1 MTHHYTV
8 LHGGTILTFDGAL
21 PTDAASRA
29 SGEPGVDDAAGRRAT
44 AICFAHERIL
54 AVGGDAEILALAGPD
69 SHVVDL
75 RGRAVLPGF
84 VEPHA
89 HPYWEGFVAGMRL
102 LAGRERRAALKALP
116 GGAERLEP
124 DAWLVARYDPT
135 GWDRPDDPTRDDLD
149 RAVPDRPVLLA
160 HVSGHA
166 VTANSL
172 ALALAGIGPET
183 PDVPGR
189 SAIERDGT
197 GEPTGI
203 LRGPDAWDRVASAM
217 PAPTA
222 ADGHAA
228 LARAAAR
235 LAADGVTSVAD
246 ADLGSTA
253 GLAAELAAWGE
264 AIASGAMPLAVS
276 LMPGLV
282 RIAPA
287 PGDAVPSPPDIAA
300 DLPDAARARVRL
312 THVKLKADGALTTH
326 TAWLRA
332 PYEDAPHAGGPV
344 HDPSALAERIR
355 GATAAGWAVATHAI
369 GDAAVIAVL
378 DAYAAA
384 AATATAVAPDPAH
397 PHRVEH
403 AMLLDGDLIA
413 RLAASG
419 ATAVVQPEFLAWA
432 GATYRARLGEV
443 RAAQLLPFAALLAA
457 GISMPFS
464 SDRPVVPGAP
474 LDGVR
479 AALRH
484 DSGLSVAE
492 ALHAWTAAG
501 AAALGDD
508 DAGRLDVGR
517 RSDLVILSRDP
528 TVVPTRAWA
537 RGDDGIAVVAT
548 IAGGHLVAGR
558 LEGLA

>member
-8 LHGGTILTFDGAL
+8 LFGGTVLTFEAAR

-29 SGEPGVDDAAGRRAT
+29 AGPGVPDAAGRRAT
-44 AICFAHERIL
+44 AICYAHDRIL
-54 AVGGDAEILALAGPD
+54 AVGDNAEILALAGPD

-84 VEPHA
+84 LEPHA
-89 HPYWEGFVAGMRL
+89 HPYWEGLVAGMRL
-102 LAGRERRAALKALP
+102 LAGRERRAALRALP
-116 GGAERLEP
+116 GGAEHLEP

-160 HVSGHA
+160 HISGHA

-172 ALALAGIGPET
+172 ALALSGIDRAT
-183 PDVPGR
+183 PAVPGR
-189 SAIERDGT
+189 MAIDHDEE
-197 GEPTGI
+197 GEPTGV
-203 LRGPDAWDRVASAM
+203 LRGPDSWDRIAAAM
-217 PAPTA
+217 PAPTP
-222 ADGHAA
+222 ADGRAA
-228 LARAAAR
+228 LARAATR

-246 ADLGSTA
+246 ADVGSTA
-253 GLAAELAAWGE
+253 GVAAELAAWGE
-264 AIASGAMPLAVS
+264 AIASGAMPLAVA

-287 PGDAVPSPPDIAA
+287 PGDAVPSPADIAA
-300 DLPDAARARVRL
+300 MLPDAVRDRVRL
-312 THVKLKADGALTTH
+312 SHVKLKADGALTTH

-332 PYEDAPHAGGPV
+332 PYDDAPHAGRPV
-344 HDPSALAERIR
+344 HDPAALAERVRRAI
-355 GATAAGWAVATHAI
+355 GGGWAVATHAI
-369 GDAAVIAVL
+369 GDAAVTAVL

-384 AATATAVAPDPAH
+384 PAPQR
-397 PHRVEH
+397 PHRLEH
-403 AMLLDGDLIA
+403 AMLLDEDLVA

-432 GATYRARLGEV
+432 GPTYRIRLGAE
-443 RAAQLLPFAALLAA
+443 RAARLLPFAALLAA
-457 GISMPFS
+457 GIPMSFS

-484 DSGLSVAE
+484 EAGLSVAE

-501 AAALGDD
+501 AAALDDD
-508 DAGRLDVGR
+508 DAGRLAAGC

-528 TVVPTRAWA
+528 TAVPAAAWA
-537 RGDDGIAVVAT
+537 RGDDGIVVVAT
-548 IAGGHLVAGR
+548 IAGGRLVAGR

>member
-8 LHGGTILTFDGAL
+8 LHGGTVLTFDGAL
-21 PTDAASRA
+21 PSDAATCA
-29 SGEPGVDDAAGRRAT
+29 AGVPGVPDAAGRRAT
-44 AICFAHERIL
+44 AICYAHDRIL
-54 AVGGDAEILALAGPD
+54 AAGDDAEILALAGPD
-69 SHVVDL
+69 SHVIDL

-89 HPYWEGFVAGMRL
+89 HPYWEGLVAGMRL
-102 LAGRERRAALKALP
+102 FAGRERRAAIRAVP
-116 GGAERLEP
+116 GAAEHLEP
-124 DAWLVARYDPT
+124 DAWLVARYGPT

-172 ALALAGIGPET
+172 ALALAGLDRAS

-189 SAIERDGT
+189 MAIERDGS

-203 LRGPDAWDRVASAM
+203 LRGPDAWDRIAAAM
-217 PAPTA
+217 PAPTPA
-222 ADGHAA
+222 EGRAA
-228 LARAAAR
+228 LAWAAAH

-246 ADLGSTA
+246 ADVGSTA
-253 GLAAELAAWGE
+253 GVAAELAAWGQ
-264 AIASGAMPLAVS
+264 AIASGAMPLAVA
-276 LMPGLV
+276 LMPGLA
-282 RIAPA
+282 RIAPGV
-287 PGDAVPSPPDIAA
+287 GDAVPSPADIAA
-300 DLPDAARARVRL
+300 ALPEAARTRVRL
-312 THVKLKADGALTTH
+312 SHVKLKADGALTTH
-326 TAWLRA
+326 TAWLGA
-332 PYEDAPHAGGPV
+332 PYDDAPHAGGPV
-344 HDPSALAERIR
+344 HDPAALAERVRRAIA
-355 GATAAGWAVATHAI
+355 GGWAVATHAI
-369 GDAAVIAVL
+369 GDAAVAAVL

-384 AATATAVAPDPAH
+384 SAPPR
-397 PHRVEH
+397 PHRLEH
-403 AMLLDGDLIA
+403 AMLLDEDLVA

-419 ATAVVQPEFLAWA
+419 VTAVVQPEFLAWA
-432 GATYRARLGEV
+432 GPTYRARLGEK
-443 RAAQLLPFAALLAA
+443 RAARLLPFAALLAA
-457 GISMPFS
+457 GVPMPFS

-484 DSGLSVAE
+484 DPALSVAE
-492 ALHAWTAAG
+492 ALYAWTAAG
-501 AAALGDD
+501 AASLGDD
-508 DAGRLDVGR
+508 DAGRLEVGR

-528 TVVPTRAWA
+528 TAVPTAAWA

-548 IAGGHLVAGR
+548 IVGGRLVAGQ

>member
-1 MTHHYTV
+1 VTHHYTI
-8 LHGGTILTFDGAL
+8 LHGGTVLTLDGAL

-29 SGEPGVDDAAGRRAT
+29 AASGVPDAAGRRAT
-44 AICFAHERIL
+44 ALCYAHDRIL
-54 AVGGDAEILALAGPD
+54 AVGDDAEILALAGPD
-69 SHVVDL
+69 SVVVDL

-89 HPYWEGFVAGMRL
+89 HPYWEGLVAGMRL
-102 LAGRERRAALKALP
+102 LAGRERRAAIRAVP
-116 GGAERLEP
+116 GAAEHLEP

-172 ALALAGIGPET
+172 ALALAGLDRAS
-183 PDVPGR
+183 PDIRGR
-189 SAIERDGT
+189 MAIERDEA

-203 LRGPDAWDRVASAM
+203 LRGPDAWDRIAASM
-217 PAPTA
+217 PALNPA
-222 ADGHAA
+222 EGRAA

-246 ADLGSTA
+246 ADVGSIA
-253 GLAAELAAWGE
+253 GVAAELAAWGE
-264 AIASGAMPLAVS
+264 AIASGAMPLAVA

-287 PGDAVPSPPDIAA
+287 PGDAVPSPADIAA
-300 DLPDAARARVRL
+300 ALPEAARNRIRL
-312 THVKLKADGALTTH
+312 SHVKLKADGALTTH
-326 TAWLRA
+326 TAWLGA
-332 PYEDAPHAGGPV
+332 PYDDAPHAGMPV
-344 HDPSALAERIR
+344 HDPDVLAERIR
-355 GATAAGWAVATHAI
+355 RAVEAGWGIATHAI
-369 GDAAVIAVL
+369 GDAAVGAVL

-384 AATATAVAPDPAH
+384 PAAAPAPPR
-397 PHRVEH
+397 PHRLEH
-403 AMLLDGDLIA
+403 AMLLDEDLVA

-419 ATAVVQPEFLAWA
+419 VTSVVQPEFLAWA
-432 GATYRARLGEV
+432 GPTYRARLGEE
-443 RAAQLLPFAALLAA
+443 RAARLLPFAALLAA
-457 GISMPFS
+457 GIPMPFS

-484 DSGLSVAE
+484 DPALSAAE

-501 AAALGDD
+501 AATLGDNE
-508 DAGRLDVGR
+508 AGRLEVGR

-528 TVVPTRAWA
+528 TAVPTAAWA
-537 RGDDGIAVVAT
+537 RGDDGVAVVAT
-548 IAGGHLVAGR
+548 IVGGRLVAGQ
-558 LEGLA
+558 LEGLT

>member
-8 LHGGTILTFDGAL
+8 FHGGTILTLDGAC

-29 SGEPGVDDAAGRRAT
+29 GGDPGVPDAAGHRAT
-44 AICFAHERIL
+44 AICYAHDRIL
-54 AVGGDAEILALAGPD
+54 AVGEDAEVLALAGPG

-89 HPYWEGFVAGMRL
+89 HPYWEGFVSGMRL

-172 ALALAGIGPET
+172 ALALAGIGAGT
-183 PDVPGR
+183 IDTPGR
-189 SAIERDGT
+189 SAIERDQA

-217 PAPTA
+217 PVPTA

-253 GLAAELAAWGE
+253 GVTVELAAWGE
-264 AIASGAMPLAVS
+264 AIASGAMPLAVT

-282 RIAPA
+282 RLAPA
-287 PGDAVPSPPDIAA
+287 FGDPVPSPSEIAA
-300 DLPDAARARVRL
+300 LLPEAARGRVRL

-332 PYEDAPHAGGPV
+332 LYDDAPHAGGPV
-344 HDPSALAERIR
+344 HDPAALAEHIR
-355 GATAAGWAVATHAI
+355 SAVEAGWAVATHAI
-369 GDAAVIAVL
+369 GDAAVAAIL

-384 AATATAVAPDPAH
+384 PAPRH

-403 AMLLDGDLIA
+403 AMLLDGDLIE

-432 GATYRARLGEV
+432 GATYRARLGEE
-443 RAAQLLPFAALLAA
+443 RASRLLPFAALLTAA
-457 GISMPFS
+457 IPMAFS

-479 AALRH
+479 SALRH
-484 DSGLSVAE
+484 DRGLSVAE
-492 ALHAWTAAG
+492 AFHAWTAAG
-501 AAALGDD
+501 AMVLGDH
-508 DAGRLDVGR
+508 DAGRLEVGR

-528 TVVPTRAWA
+528 TVVPTGAWA
-537 RGDDGIAVVAT
+537 RGGDGITVVAT
-548 IAGGHLVAGR
+548 IVGGRLVAGR
-558 LEGLA
+558 LDGLA

>member
-8 LHGGTILTFDGAL
+8 LHGGTILTIDGAR
-21 PTDAASRA
+21 PTDGASRA
-29 SGEPGVDDAAGRRAT
+29 SGEPGVADAAGRRVT
-44 AICFAHERIL
+44 AICYAHDRIL

-102 LAGRERRAALKALP
+102 LAGPERRAALRVLP

-124 DAWLVARYDPT
+124 DAWLVGRYDPT

-160 HVSGHA
+160 HVAGHA
-166 VTANSL
+166 VAANSM
-172 ALALAGIGPET
+172 ALALAGIGAGARDLT
-183 PDVPGR
+183 GR
-189 SAIERDGT
+189 SAIERDAA

-203 LRGPDAWDRVASAM
+203 LRGPDAWDRVAAAM

-222 ADGHAA
+222 AEGRGA

-246 ADLGSTA
+246 ADVGATA
-253 GLAAELAAWGE
+253 GVATELAAWGE
-264 AIASGAMPLAVS
+264 AIESGAMPLAVA

-282 RIAPA
+282 RIAGGPDDPVRTPA
-287 PGDAVPSPPDIAA
+287 DIAA
-300 DLPDAARARVRL
+300 DLPAAVRDRIRL

-326 TAWLRA
+326 TAWLRT
-332 PYEDAPHAGGPV
+332 PYEDAAHAGGPV
-344 HDPSALAERIR
+344 HDPAALAECIR
-355 GATAAGWAVATHAI
+355 GAIAAGWAVATHAI
-369 GDAAVIAVL
+369 GDAAVDAIL

-384 AATATAVAPDPAH
+384 PAPPR

-403 AMLLDGDLIA
+403 AMLLDADLIA

-419 ATAVVQPEFLAWA
+419 ATAVVQPEFLGWA
-432 GATYRARLGEV
+432 GATYRARLGQE
-443 RAAQLLPFAALLAA
+443 RSSRLLPFAAILAA
-457 GISMPFS
+457 GIPMPFS

-484 DSGLSVAE
+484 DGGLSVAE

-501 AAALGDD
+501 ATVLGDEE
-508 DAGRLDVGR
+508 AGVLEVGR

-528 TVVPTRAWA
+528 TAVPTRAWA
-537 RGDDGIAVVAT
+537 RSDDGIAVVAT
-548 IAGGHLVAGR
+548 IAGGRLVAGR

>member
-8 LHGGTILTFDGAL
+8 LHGGTILTLDGAR
-21 PTDAASRA
+21 PTDVASRA
-29 SGEPGVDDAAGRRAT
+29 GGDPGVPDAAGRRAT
-44 AICFAHERIL
+44 AICYANDRIL
-54 AVGGDAEILALAGPD
+54 AVGDDAEILALAGPD

-84 VEPHA
+84 VELHA
-89 HPYWEGFVAGMRL
+89 HPYWEGMVAGMRL

-124 DAWLVARYDPT
+124 DAWLVGRYDPT

-166 VTANSL
+166 VAANSL
-172 ALALAGIGPET
+172 ALAFAGIDAGT
-183 PDVPGR
+183 ADLPGR
-189 SAIERDGT
+189 SAIERDAA

-203 LRGPDAWDRVASAM
+203 LRGPDAWDRVAAAM

-222 ADGHAA
+222 AEGHAA

-246 ADLGSTA
+246 ADVGSTA
-253 GLAAELAAWGE
+253 GVATELAAWGE
-264 AIASGAMPLAVS
+264 AIASGAMPLAVA

-282 RIAPA
+282 RIAGGAGDPVPTPA
-287 PGDAVPSPPDIAA
+287 DIAA
-300 DLPDAARARVRL
+300 DLPAAVRDRVRV

-332 PYEDAPHAGGPV
+332 PYKDAPHAGGPV
-344 HDPSALAERIR
+344 HEPAALADRIR
-355 GATAAGWAVATHAI
+355 GVIAAGWAVATHAI
-369 GDAAVIAVL
+369 GDAAIDAIL

-384 AATATAVAPDPAH
+384 PAPPR

-403 AMLLDGDLIA
+403 AMILDADLIA

-432 GATYRARLGEV
+432 GTTYLARLGGE
-443 RAAQLLPFAALLAA
+443 RSTRLLPFAAILAA
-457 GISMPFS
+457 GIPMPFS

-484 DSGLSVAE
+484 DAGLSVAE
-492 ALHAWTAAG
+492 AFHAWTAAG
-501 AAALGDD
+501 AVVLGDD
-508 DAGRLDVGR
+508 GAGVLEVGR

-528 TVVPTRAWA
+528 TAVPQRAWV
-537 RGDDGIAVVAT
+537 RGDDGIGVVAT
-548 IAGGHLVAGR
+548 IVGGRLVAGR
-558 LEGLA
+558 LDGLA

>member
-8 LHGGTILTFDGAL
+8 LHGGTILTFDRAR

-29 SGEPGVDDAAGRRAT
+29 AGDSDVPDAAGRRAA
-44 AICFAHERIL
+44 AICFAHDRIL
-54 AVGGDAEILALAGPD
+54 AVGGDAEILALAGSD

-89 HPYWEGFVAGMRL
+89 HPYWEGMVAGMRL

-124 DAWLVARYDPT
+124 DAWLVGRYDPT

-166 VTANSL
+166 VAANSL
-172 ALALAGIGPET
+172 ALAFAGIDAGT
-183 PDVPGR
+183 ADLPGR
-189 SAIERDGT
+189 SAIERDAA

-203 LRGPDAWDRVASAM
+203 LRGPDAWDRVAAAM

-222 ADGHAA
+222 AEGHAA

-246 ADLGSTA
+246 ADVGSTA
-253 GLAAELAAWGE
+253 GVATELAAWGE
-264 AIASGAMPLAVS
+264 AIASGAMPLAVA

-282 RIAPA
+282 RIAGGAGDPVPTPA
-287 PGDAVPSPPDIAA
+287 DIAA
-300 DLPDAARARVRL
+300 DLPAAVRDRVCV

-332 PYEDAPHAGGPV
+332 PYKDAPHAGGPV
-344 HDPSALAERIR
+344 HEPAALADRIR
-355 GATAAGWAVATHAI
+355 GAIAAGWAVATHAI
-369 GDAAVIAVL
+369 GDAAIDAIL

-384 AATATAVAPDPAH
+384 PAPPR

-403 AMLLDGDLIA
+403 AMILDADLIA

-432 GATYRARLGEV
+432 GTTYLARLGGE
-443 RAAQLLPFAALLAA
+443 RSTRLLPFAAILAA
-457 GISMPFS
+457 GIPMPFS

-484 DSGLSVAE
+484 DAGLSVAE
-492 ALHAWTAAG
+492 AFHAWTAAG
-501 AAALGDD
+501 AVVLGDD
-508 DAGRLDVGR
+508 GAGVLEVGR

-528 TVVPTRAWA
+528 TAVPQRAWV
-537 RGDDGIAVVAT
+537 RGDDGIGVVAT
-548 IAGGHLVAGR
+548 IVGGRLVAGR
-558 LEGLA
+558 LDGLA

>member
-8 LHGGTILTFDGAL
+8 LFGGTILTLDGAR

-29 SGEPGVDDAAGRRAT
+29 RGDPDVPDAAGRRAT
-44 AICFAHERIL
+44 AVCYAHDRIL
-54 AVGGDAEILALAGPD
+54 AVGDDAEIIALAGPD
-69 SHVVDL
+69 SHLVDL

-89 HPYWEGFVAGMRL
+89 HPYWEGIVAGMRL

-124 DAWLVARYDPT
+124 DAWLVGRYDPT

-172 ALALAGIGPET
+172 ALALAGIGAGT
-183 PDVPGR
+183 ADIPGR
-189 SAIERDGT
+189 SAIERDPA

-203 LRGPDAWDRVASAM
+203 LRGPDAWDRLASAM
-217 PAPTA
+217 PAPTP

-235 LAADGVTSVAD
+235 LAGDGVTSVAD
-246 ADLGSTA
+246 ADVGSTA
-253 GLAAELAAWGE
+253 GVAAELAAWGE
-264 AIASGAMPLAVS
+264 AIDSGAMPLSVA

-282 RIAPA
+282 RLADR
-287 PGDAVPSPPDIAA
+287 PGDPVPTPAEIAV
-300 DLPDAARARVRL
+300 DLPAAARDRVRL

-326 TAWLRA
+326 TAWLRV
-332 PYEDAPHAGGPV
+332 PYADASHPGGPV
-344 HDPSALAERIR
+344 HDPSALADRVR
-355 GATAAGWAVATHAI
+355 GAVASGWAVATHAI
-369 GDAAVIAVL
+369 GDAAIDAIL

-384 AATATAVAPDPAH
+384 PAPPH

-403 AMLLDGDLIA
+403 AMLLDADLIA

-419 ATAVVQPEFLAWA
+419 AAAVVQPEFLAWA
-432 GATYRARLGEV
+432 GATYRARLGEE
-443 RAAQLLPFAALLAA
+443 RAARLLPFTALLGASIA
-457 GISMPFS
+457 TAFS

-484 DSGLSVAE
+484 DGGLSVAE

-501 AAALGDD
+501 AAVLGDD
-508 DAGRLDVGR
+508 EAGVLEVGR

-528 TVVPTRAWA
+528 TAVPAHAWA
-537 RGDDGIAVVAT
+537 RGDDGVSVVAT
-548 IAGGHLVAGR
+548 IAGGRVVAGR
-558 LEGLA
+558 LDGLA

>member
-8 LHGGTILTFDGAL
+8 LHGGTILTLDGAR

-29 SGEPGVDDAAGRRAT
+29 AGSPDVPDAAGRRAT
-44 AICFAHERIL
+44 AICYAHDRIL
-54 AVGGDAEILALAGPD
+54 AVGGDAEILALAGPA

-89 HPYWEGFVAGMRL
+89 HPYWEGLVAGMRQ
-102 LAGRERRAALKALP
+102 LAGHDRRAALKALP

-124 DAWLVARYDPT
+124 DAWLIGRYDPT
-135 GWDRPDDPTRDDLD
+135 GWDRPDDPSRDDLD

-166 VTANSL
+166 VAANSL
-172 ALALAGIGPET
+172 ALAFAGIDAGA
-183 PDVPGR
+183 PDLPGR
-189 SAIERDGT
+189 SAIERDAA

-203 LRGPDAWDRVASAM
+203 LRGPDAWDRVAAAM

-222 ADGHAA
+222 AEGHAA
-228 LARAAAR
+228 LARAAVR
-235 LAADGVTSVAD
+235 LAADGVTSLAD

-282 RIAPA
+282 RIAGGAGDPVPA
-287 PGDAVPSPPDIAA
+287 PADIAA
-300 DLPDAARARVRL
+300 DLPAAVCDRIRL

-326 TAWLRA
+326 TAWLRT
-332 PYEDAPHAGGPV
+332 PYDDAAHAGGPV
-344 HDPSALAERIR
+344 HDTSALAARIR
-355 GATAAGWAVATHAI
+355 GAVTAGWAVATHAI
-369 GDAAVIAVL
+369 GDAAVDAVL

-384 AATATAVAPDPAH
+384 PAPPR

-403 AMLLDGDLIA
+403 AMLLDADLIA
-413 RLAASG
+413 RIAASG

-432 GATYRARLGEV
+432 GTTYRGRLGDE
-443 RAAQLLPFAALLAA
+443 RAARLLPFAAILAA
-457 GISMPFS
+457 GIPMPFS

-484 DSGLSVAE
+484 DGGLSVAE

-501 AAALGDD
+501 AAALDDD
-508 DAGRLDVGR
+508 DAGRLEVGR

-528 TVVPTRAWA
+528 TAVPARAWA
-537 RGDDGIAVVAT
+537 RGDDGISVVAT
-548 IAGGHLVAGR
+548 IAGGRLVAGR

>member
-8 LHGGTILTFDGAL
+8 LHGGTILTLDGAR
-21 PTDAASRA
+21 PTDAASR
-29 SGEPGVDDAAGRRAT
+29 SGGDPRVPDAVGRRAT
-44 AICFAHERIL
+44 AICFAHDRIL
-54 AVGGDAEILALAGPD
+54 AVGDDAEVLALAGPD

-89 HPYWEGFVAGMRL
+89 HPYWEGIVAGMRL

-124 DAWLVARYDPT
+124 DAWLVSRYDPT
-135 GWDRPDDPTRDDLD
+135 GWDRPADPTRGDLD

-166 VTANSL
+166 VVANSL
-172 ALALAGIGPET
+172 ALALAGIGTGT
-183 PDVPGR
+183 PDIPGR
-189 SAIERDGT
+189 SAIERDHA

-222 ADGHAA
+222 AEGHAA

-235 LAADGVTSVAD
+235 LTADGVTSVAD

-253 GLAAELAAWGE
+253 GVMVELAAWGE
-264 AIASGAMPLAVS
+264 AIASGAVPLAVS

-287 PGDAVPSPPDIAA
+287 ADDAVPSPADLAA
-300 DLPDAARARVRL
+300 LLPDAARDRVRL

-332 PYEDAPHAGGPV
+332 PYDDAPHAGGPV
-344 HDPSALAERIR
+344 HDPLALAERIR
-355 GATAAGWAVATHAI
+355 GAVAAGWGVATHAI
-369 GDAAVIAVL
+369 GDAAVAAVL

-384 AATATAVAPDPAH
+384 PTPRY

-403 AMLLDGDLIA
+403 AMLLDGALVA

-432 GATYRARLGEV
+432 GTTYRARLGDE
-443 RAAQLLPFAALLAA
+443 RAARLLPFAALLAA
-457 GISMPFS
+457 GIAMPFS
-464 SDRPVVPGAP
+464 SDRPVVAGAP

-501 AAALGDD
+501 AAVLEDD
-508 DAGRLDVGR
+508 EAGVLEVGR

-528 TVVPTRAWA
+528 TAVPTGAWV
-537 RGDDGIAVVAT
+537 RGDDGIIVVAT
-548 IAGGHLVAGR
+548 IARGRLVAGR
-558 LEGLA
+558 LDGLA

>member
-8 LHGGTILTFDGAL
+8 LHGGTILTFDGAR
-21 PTDAASRA
+21 PADVASRA
-29 SGEPGVDDAAGRRAT
+29 SGGPGVPDAAGRRAT
-44 AICFAHERIL
+44 AVCYAHDRIL

-89 HPYWEGFVAGMRL
+89 HPYWEGFVAGLRV

-124 DAWLVARYDPT
+124 DAWLVGRYDPT
-135 GWDRPDDPTRDDLD
+135 GWDRPDDPSRDDLD

-166 VTANSL
+166 VAANSL
-172 ALALAGIGPET
+172 ALALAGIGAGA
-183 PDVPGR
+183 PDLPGR
-189 SAIERDGT
+189 SAIERDAA

-203 LRGPDAWDRVASAM
+203 LRGPDAWDRVAVAM

-222 ADGHAA
+222 SQGREA

-246 ADLGSTA
+246 ADVGSTA
-253 GLAAELAAWGE
+253 GLVTELAAWGE
-264 AIASGAMPLAVS
+264 AIASGAMPLAVA

-282 RIAPA
+282 RIAGG
-287 PGDAVPSPPDIAA
+287 PGDPVPTPADVAA
-300 DLPDAARARVRL
+300 DLPASVRDRVRL

-332 PYEDAPHAGGPV
+332 PYADAQHAGGPV
-344 HDPSALAERIR
+344 HDPAALSDRIR
-355 GATAAGWAVATHAI
+355 GAIAAGWAVATHAI
-369 GDAAVIAVL
+369 GDAAIDAIL
-378 DAYAAA
+378 GAYAAA
-384 AATATAVAPDPAH
+384 PAPPR

-403 AMLLDGDLIA
+403 AMLLDEGLVT

-432 GATYRARLGEV
+432 GAAYRARLGDE
-443 RAAQLLPFAALLAA
+443 RAGRLLPFAALLGASIA
-457 GISMPFS
+457 MPFS

-479 AALRH
+479 AAVRH
-484 DSGLSVAE
+484 DRGLSVAE
-492 ALHAWTAAG
+492 ALHAWSAAG
-501 AAALGDD
+501 AAVLGDD
-508 DAGRLDVGR
+508 EAGVLEAGR

-528 TVVPTRAWA
+528 TVVPARAWA
-537 RGDDGIAVVAT
+537 RGDDGIGVVAT
-548 IAGGHLVAGR
+548 VAGGRLVAGR
-558 LEGLA
+558 LDGLA

>member
-8 LHGGTILTFDGAL
+8 LHGGTILTMEGAL
-21 PTDAASRA
+21 PTDAASR
-29 SGEPGVDDAAGRRAT
+29 GRGDPDVPDAAGRRAT
-44 AICFAHERIL
+44 AICFAHDRIL
-54 AVGGDAEILALAGPD
+54 AVGRDAEILALAGPD
-69 SHVVDL
+69 SQVVDL

-89 HPYWEGFVAGMRL
+89 HPYWEGMVAGMRL

-124 DAWLVARYDPT
+124 DAWLVGRYDPT

-166 VTANSL
+166 VAANSL
-172 ALALAGIGPET
+172 ALAFAGIDAGT
-183 PDVPGR
+183 ADLPGR
-189 SAIERDGT
+189 SAIERDAA

-203 LRGPDAWDRVASAM
+203 LRGPDAWDRVAAAM

-222 ADGHAA
+222 AEGHAA

-246 ADLGSTA
+246 ADVGSTA
-253 GLAAELAAWGE
+253 GVATELAAWGE
-264 AIASGAMPLAVS
+264 AIASGAMPLAVA

-282 RIAPA
+282 RIAGGAGDPVPTPA
-287 PGDAVPSPPDIAA
+287 DIAA
-300 DLPDAARARVRL
+300 DLPAAVRDRVCV

-332 PYEDAPHAGGPV
+332 PYKDAPHAGGPV
-344 HDPSALAERIR
+344 HEPAALADRIR
-355 GATAAGWAVATHAI
+355 GAIAAGWAVATHAI
-369 GDAAVIAVL
+369 GDAAIDAIL

-384 AATATAVAPDPAH
+384 PAPPR

-403 AMLLDGDLIA
+403 AMILDADLIA

-432 GATYRARLGEV
+432 GTTYLARLGGE
-443 RAAQLLPFAALLAA
+443 RSTRLLPFAAILAA
-457 GISMPFS
+457 GIPMPFS

-484 DSGLSVAE
+484 DAGLSVAE
-492 ALHAWTAAG
+492 AFHAWTAAG
-501 AAALGDD
+501 AVVLGDD
-508 DAGRLDVGR
+508 GAGVLEVGR

-528 TVVPTRAWA
+528 TAVPQRAWV
-537 RGDDGIAVVAT
+537 RGDDGIGVVAT
-548 IAGGHLVAGR
+548 IVGGRLVAGR
-558 LEGLA
+558 LDGLA

>member
-8 LHGGTILTFDGAL
+8 LHGGTILTLYGAR

-29 SGEPGVDDAAGRRAT
+29 WGDPDVPDAAGRRAT
-44 AICFAHERIL
+44 AICYAHDRIL
-54 AVGGDAEILALAGPD
+54 AVGGDAEILALAGRD

-89 HPYWEGFVAGMRL
+89 HPYWEGLVAGMRL

-124 DAWLVARYDPT
+124 DAWLVSRYDPT

-166 VTANSL
+166 VAANSL
-172 ALALAGIGPET
+172 ALALAGIGAGT
-183 PDVPGR
+183 ADIPGR
-189 SAIERDGT
+189 SAIERDAA

-203 LRGPDAWDRVASAM
+203 LHGPDAWDRVAAAM
-217 PAPTA
+217 PAPTEA
-222 ADGHAA
+222 EGRAA

-246 ADLGSTA
+246 ADVGSTA
-253 GLAAELAAWGE
+253 GVAAELGAWGE
-264 AIASGAMPLAVS
+264 AIASGAMPLAVA

-282 RIAPA
+282 RIADGPGDPVPA
-287 PGDAVPSPPDIAA
+287 PADIAA
-300 DLPDAARARVRL
+300 DLPAAVRNRVHL

-332 PYEDAPHAGGPV
+332 PYSDAQHAGGPV
-344 HDPSALAERIR
+344 HDPAALADRIR
-355 GATAAGWAVATHAI
+355 GAIAAGWAVATHAI
-369 GDAAVIAVL
+369 GDAAFDAVL

-384 AATATAVAPDPAH
+384 PAPPH

-403 AMLLDGDLIA
+403 AMLLDADLIA
-413 RLAASG
+413 RLAMSG

-432 GATYRARLGEV
+432 GAAYHARLGEE
-443 RAAQLLPFAALLAA
+443 RTTRLLPFASLLGASIA
-457 GISMPFS
+457 MPFS

-501 AAALGDD
+501 ARVLGDD
-508 DAGRLDVGR
+508 EAGVLEVGR

-528 TVVPTRAWA
+528 TTVPARAWA
-537 RGDDGIAVVAT
+537 RGDDGIGVAAT
-548 IAGGHLVAGR
+548 IAGGRLVAGR
-558 LEGLA
+558 LDGLA